1 MEFNDYIKQV
11 KKVSSKRNHKIIN
24 SLGIKDAYYYYRKNR
39 PKEKKFVIDE
49 KTHAI
54 IIRRIN
60 ELVADKI
67 SKGYEIRFPYKMGG
81 ILIESF
87 EISPKINNEGKL
99 VFNAP
104 IDWDSTLKLWYE
116 SEEDR
121 KNKTLIK
128 TEKRN
133 IYKIIYNKKNI
144 NYKNKGYVTFSATRE
159 LKQKIKKESAQGYI
173 QKKF

>member
-1 MEFNDYIKQV
+1 MHIIIIE
-11 KKVSSKRNHKIIN
+11 KI
-24 SLGIKDAYYYYRKNR
+24 DQ
-39 PKEKKFVIDE
+39 KEKKFVIDE

-87 EISPKINNEGKL
+87 EISPKINSEGKL

-104 IDWDSTLKLWYE
+104 IDWDATLKLWYE

-121 KNKTLIK
+121 KNKTLLK

-133 IYKIIYNKKNI
+133 IK
-144 NYKNKGYVTFSATRE
+144 
-159 LKQKIKKESAQGYI
+159 YI
-173 QKKF
+173 